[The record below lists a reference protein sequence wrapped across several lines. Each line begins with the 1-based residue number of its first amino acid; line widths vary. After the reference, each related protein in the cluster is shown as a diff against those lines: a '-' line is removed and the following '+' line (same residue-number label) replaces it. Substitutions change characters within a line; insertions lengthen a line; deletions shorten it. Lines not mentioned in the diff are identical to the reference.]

1 MSARVD
7 SEALGA
13 SLRRLAQHH
22 QDATVLETSLWE
34 LLAACNSIFRLRGS
48 GVMLADEHGELRYAV
63 ASDRTSQLL
72 EDAQLATG
80 EGPCVDTFVRAEMVS
95 CSDVRNDPRWPA
107 LGSRLVGQP
116 VRAVLGV
123 PIRLASV
130 TVGSLDVYR
139 EQEHEW
145 DDSERNALSR
155 YGAVAGQMLVAAVS
169 AERSGVLADQL
180 TYAVHHRAPIERG
193 VGYLMARDGIGQ
205 VESFNR
211 LRTAARC
218 SRRAMGDV
226 ADALLRTG
234 RLPAEDR

>member
-13 SLRRLAQHH
+13 SLRRLTQHH
-22 QDATVLETSLWE
+22 QDATVLETSLRE
-34 LLAACNSIFRLRGS
+34 LVDACNGIFRLRGS
-48 GVMLADEHGELRYAV
+48 GVMLADERGELRYAT

-80 EGPCVDTFVRAEMVS
+80 EGPCVDTFVRDEMVS
-95 CSDVRNDPRWPA
+95 CSDVRNDPRWPT
-107 LGSRLVGQP
+107 LGSRLAGQP

-123 PIRLASV
+123 PIRLASA

-145 DDSERNALSR
+145 DDSERTALSR
-155 YGAVAGQMLVAAVS
+155 YGAVAGQLLVAAVS

-180 TYAVHHRAPIERG
+180 TYAVQHRAPIERG
-193 VGYLMARDGIGQ
+193 VGYLMARDGIVQ

-211 LRTAARC
+211 LRTAARS
-218 SRRAMGDV
+218 SRRTMGDV

>member
-22 QDATVLETSLWE
+22 QGATVLETSLRE
-34 LLAACNSIFRLRGS
+34 LVDACNGIFRLRGS
-48 GVMLADEHGELRYAV
+48 GVMLADEHGELRYAA
-63 ASDRTSQLL
+63 ASDQTCQLL

-80 EGPCVDTFVRAEMVS
+80 EGPCVDTFVRDEMVS
-95 CSDVRNDPRWPA
+95 CSDVGNDPRWPA
-107 LGSRLVGQP
+107 LGSRLAGQQ

-145 DDSERNALSR
+145 DDSERDALSR
-155 YGAVAGQMLVAAVS
+155 YGAVAGQLLVAAVS

-180 TYAVHHRAPIERG
+180 THAVQHRAPIERG

-211 LRTAARC
+211 LRSAARS
-218 SRRAMGDV
+218 SRRTMGDV

>member
-1 MSARVD
+1 MSARAD
-7 SEALGA
+7 SEDLGA
-13 SLRRLAQHH
+13 SLRRLAQQH
-22 QDATVLETSLWE
+22 QGATVLETSLRE
-34 LLAACNSIFRLRGS
+34 LVDACNGIFRLRGS
-48 GVMLADEHGELRYAV
+48 GVMLADEHGELRYAL

-80 EGPCVDTFVRAEMVS
+80 EGPCVDTFVRAELVS

-107 LGSRLVGQP
+107 LGPRLAGQP
-116 VRAVLGV
+116 VGAVLGV
-123 PIRLASV
+123 PIRFASV
-130 TVGSLDVYR
+130 TVGSLDVYQER
-139 EQEHEW
+139 EHEW

-155 YGAVAGQMLVAAVS
+155 YGAVAGQLLVAAVS
-169 AERSGVLADQL
+169 AECSGVLADQL
-180 TYAVHHRAPIERG
+180 THAVQHRAPIERG

-211 LRTAARC
+211 LRTAARS

>member
-7 SEALGA
+7 PEALGA
-13 SLRRLAQHH
+13 SLRRLARHH
-22 QDATVLETSLWE
+22 QGATVLETSLRE
-34 LLAACNSIFRLRGS
+34 LVDACNGMFRLRGS

-63 ASDRTSQLL
+63 GSDRTSQLL

-80 EGPCVDTFVRAEMVS
+80 EGPCVDTFVRDEMVS
-95 CSDVRNDPRWPA
+95 CSDVGNDPRWPA
-107 LGSRLVGQP
+107 LGGRLAGQP
-116 VRAVLGV
+116 LRAVLGV
-123 PIRLASV
+123 PIRLASI

-139 EQEHEW
+139 EQRHEW
-145 DDSERNALSR
+145 DASERNALAR
-155 YGAVAGQMLVAAVS
+155 YGAVAGQLLTAAVS

-180 TYAVHHRAPIERG
+180 SYAVQHRAPIERG

-211 LRTAARC
+211 LRTAARS